1 MMAFRISINGKPF
14 EPIDDVTTLT
24 MVSEPAGRSPGDR
37 VSLMVS
43 GDSGDPIQALAA
55 HLGPGD
61 EVVIRVCPACLHA
74 CADLTQDSVR

>member
-1 MMAFRISINGKPF
+1 
-14 EPIDDVTTLT
+14 
-24 MVSEPAGRSPGDR
+24 
-37 VSLMVS
+37 MVS